1 MFTNAIETN
10 RGLILQ
16 FFEFDDET
24 LSLVKTILDRNK
36 EERSKQGDILQNAAV
51 RKEFWKDLHCIAPEV
66 FS

>member
-1 MFTNAIETN
+1 MFTNALDTN

-51 RKEFWKDLHCIAPEV
+51 RVIFRKDLHSIAPEI